1 MRDVD
6 GTSEKHEELVAV
18 FSRIKFQR
26 LLLQSLVLMYPTK
39 SFSPNEMEMA
49 EISKLLTNAAELI
62 PAIRKS
68 IARGTQP
75 GPESE

>member
-1 MRDVD
+1 MSSDR
-6 GTSEKHEELVAV
+6 HEDLVAV

-26 LLLQSLVLMYPTK
+26 LLLQSLVMLYPSK
-39 SFSPNEMEMA
+39 SISPNEMEMA

-62 PAIRKS
+62 PVIRKS

-75 GPESE
+75 DPESK